1 MRSLLSTLLASL
13 GLFATGVCADECPAE
28 KVLVQPSEQVL
39 AGFDVKKDTIPGVI
53 ERLGKPPKSKYVRD
67 LGDFD
72 GPGFVKH
79 KWTRGQTA
87 IGVSG
92 KNETIQILQVSNDQP
107 DLAYTTGRGLHLGD
121 DLARVESLYGATFVE
136 GRVTGPEIGLKTITY
151 CYDDGTELSVG
162 LNDADRVTSI
172 RITAAQGER
181 RL

>member
-1 MRSLLSTLLASL
+1 MRSLISTLLASL
-13 GLFATGVCADECPAE
+13 GLFATGVRAGECPTG
-28 KVLVQPSEQVL
+28 KVLAQPSEQVL
-39 AGFDVKKDTIPGVI
+39 AGFDVKQDTIPGVI
-53 ERLGKPPKSKYVRD
+53 ERLGKPLKSKYVRSLD
-67 LGDFD
+67 DSG

-92 KNETIQILQVSNDQP
+92 KDASIQILQVSNENGDGA
-107 DLAYTTGRGLHLGD
+107 LTTGRGLHLGD
-121 DLARVESLYGATFVE
+121 DLARVEALYGATFVE
-136 GRVTGPEIGLKTITY
+136 GRVTGPEIGVKTITY

-172 RITAAQGER
+172 RITAAKGER